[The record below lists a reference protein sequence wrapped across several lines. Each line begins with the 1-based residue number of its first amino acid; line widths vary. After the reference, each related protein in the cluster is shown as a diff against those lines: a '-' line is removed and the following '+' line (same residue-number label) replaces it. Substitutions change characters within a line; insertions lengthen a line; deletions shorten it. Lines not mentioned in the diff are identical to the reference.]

1 MYLSGVQTAQSGF
14 PLEIYWNDIVGWEA
28 FLRWLVVI
36 LIVTLVGVCASA
48 VAQTAMDEFERGNA
62 LYRDGKFD
70 QAAVAYETILR
81 QGVTSPS
88 IYFNLGNSYY
98 RLGKT
103 APAILAYERALRLR
117 PNDRDIKH
125 NLDLVNLKTVDR
137 IEPLPELF
145 FVDWLRT
152 VSSYIPLHSTLWL
165 FALGWLILF
174 ASLAALYILTNPNI
188 LRLFR
193 TLTIAAL
200 VSLIPI
206 GVLLA
211 TQIADA
217 RIRNDAIVTT
227 SVATAKT
234 SPDSQSLDAFV
245 IHEGLKVKL
254 SDSVGGW
261 VKIVLADGKVGW
273 IRSQECERI

>member
-1 MYLSGVQTAQSGF
+1 MKPGRFFILM
-14 PLEIYWNDIVGWEA
+14 
-28 FLRWLVVI
+28 VV
-36 LIVTLVGVCASA
+36 LGALGASA
-48 VAQTAMDEFERGNA
+48 TAQTATDEFERGNTF
-62 LYRDGKFD
+62 YRDGKFD
-70 QAAVAYETILR
+70 QAAVAYETILK
-81 QGVTSPS
+81 QGTASPA

-103 APAILAYERALRLR
+103 AAAILAYERALRLR
-117 PNDRDIKH
+117 PNDPDIKH
-125 NLDLVNLKTVDR
+125 NLDLVNLKTLDR

-145 FVDWLRT
+145 FIDWLRT
-152 VSSYIPLHSTLWL
+152 VSSYMPLRTTIWI
-165 FALGWLILF
+165 FAFEWLILF
-174 ASLAALYILTNPNI
+174 ASLAALYVVTGPNVA
-188 LRLFR
+188 RLFR
-193 TLTIAAL
+193 NLTISAL
-200 VSLIPI
+200 VLLIPF

-217 RIRNDAIVTT
+217 RIRNDAIITS

-234 SPDSQSLDAFV
+234 SPDAQSLDAFV

-254 SDSVGGW
+254 SDSLGEW

>member
-1 MYLSGVQTAQSGF
+1 MKLRQSF
-14 PLEIYWNDIVGWEA
+14 ILMIVLGA
-28 FLRWLVVI
+28 L
-36 LIVTLVGVCASA
+36 CAPA
-48 VAQTAMDEFERGNA
+48 VAQTALDEFERGNA

-70 QAAVAYETILR
+70 QAAVAYETILK
-81 QGVTSPS
+81 QGAASPS

-98 RLGKT
+98 RMGKT
-103 APAILAYERALRLR
+103 APAILAYERALRLK
-117 PNDRDIKH
+117 PNDPDIKH

-145 FVDWLRT
+145 FIDWLRT
-152 VSSYIPLHSTLWL
+152 ISSYVPLHTTIWI
-165 FALGWLILF
+165 FALEWLILF
-174 ASLAALYILTNPNI
+174 ASLAALYIVTNPNVV
-188 LRLFR
+188 RLFR
-193 TLTIAAL
+193 NLTISAL
-200 VSLIPI
+200 VLMIPFGI
-206 GVLLA
+206 LLV

-234 SPDSQSLDAFV
+234 SPDAQSLDAFV
-245 IHEGLKVKL
+245 IHEGVKVKL
-254 SDSVGGW
+254 SDSLADW

>member
-1 MYLSGVQTAQSGF
+1 MKARILIIVSVLLCSLSTLVMGQTA
-14 PLEIYWNDIVGWEA
+14 A
-28 FLRWLVVI
+28 
-36 LIVTLVGVCASA
+36 
-48 VAQTAMDEFERGNA
+48 DEFERGNT

-70 QAAVAYETILR
+70 QAAAAYETILK
-81 QGVTSPS
+81 QGVGSPAV
-88 IYFNLGNSYY
+88 YFNLGNSYY

-103 APAILAYERALRLR
+103 APAIIAYERALRLR
-117 PNDRDIKH
+117 PSDPDIKH
-125 NLDLVNLKTVDR
+125 NLALVNLKTTDR

-145 FVDWLRT
+145 FIEWLRT
-152 VSSYIPLHSTLWL
+152 FSSYVPLYTTIWL
-165 FALGWLILF
+165 FVFAWLILF
-174 ASLAALYILTNPNI
+174 TSLAALYVLTSPNM
-188 LRLFR
+188 LRLLR

-200 VSLIPI
+200 VSLVPI
-206 GVLLA
+206 GVLLV

-217 RIRNDAIVTT
+217 RVRNDAIVTT
-227 SVATAKT
+227 PVATAKS

-254 SDSVGGW
+254 SDSVGDW

>member
-1 MYLSGVQTAQSGF
+1 M
-14 PLEIYWNDIVGWEA
+14 
-28 FLRWLVVI
+28 VI
-36 LIVTLVGVCASA
+36 LGALCASA
-48 VAQTAMDEFERGNA
+48 TAQTAMDEFERGNTF
-62 LYRDGKFD
+62 YRDGRFD
-70 QAAVAYETILR
+70 QAAAAYETILK
-81 QGVTSPS
+81 QGTATPA

-117 PNDRDIKH
+117 PNDPDVKH
-125 NLDLVNLKTVDR
+125 NLDLVNLKTADR

-145 FVDWLRT
+145 FIEWLRT
-152 VSSYIPLHSTLWL
+152 VSSYMPLHTTIWI

-174 ASLAALYILTNPNI
+174 TSLAALYILTNPMI
-188 LRLFR
+188 MRLFR
-193 TLTIAAL
+193 NIAITAL
-200 VSLIPI
+200 VMLIPF
-206 GVLLA
+206 GVLLV
-211 TQIADA
+211 TQVADA

-227 SVATAKT
+227 SIATAKT
-234 SPDSQSLDAFV
+234 SPDAQSLDAFV

-254 SDSVGGW
+254 SDSLGDW